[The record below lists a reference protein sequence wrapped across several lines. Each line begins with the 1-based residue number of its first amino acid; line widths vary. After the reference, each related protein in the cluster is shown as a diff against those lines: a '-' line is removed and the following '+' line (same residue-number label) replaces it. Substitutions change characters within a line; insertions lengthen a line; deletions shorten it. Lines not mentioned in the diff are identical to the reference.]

1 MPDNIFKGSY
11 EGASSTGSG
20 QQIHKKAVF
29 FDADGTI
36 CDIEKG
42 TPASAVEAITK
53 LVKNGHQAWLCTG
66 RSRAFV
72 PDYLEQIPF
81 TGMISACGC
90 TIEKDGKRLF
100 NKEMTTEEAWHSV
113 EVLRKYG
120 MIPVMEGADWMYYDK
135 DEYNT
140 DINWYADLITKALG
154 GKWRPV
160 KGYEHDLHIN
170 KISSKIVPGSD
181 PEKACAELEDY
192 YEFIGHVGEGLAGDT
207 IEMIPKGFSKA
218 VGIAAP
224 EIHEEEEEEPVEIK
238 KLAIPRYSP
247 AQLAAKAKKEGDA
260 PDIVKDEI
268 TKVTL
273 FDYSDIFADEEEDE
287 DEYYDDED

>member
-100 NKEMTTEEAWHSV
+100 NKEMTTEAAWHSV

-120 MIPVMEGADWMYYDK
+120 MIPVME
-135 DEYNT
+135 
-140 DINWYADLITKALG
+140 ALG

-218 VGIAAP
+218 VGIAAVCR
-224 EIHEEEEEEPVEIK
+224 IFDIAHEDTIVFGDSNNDLSMFEYAKTKVAMGNAASGIK
-238 KLAIPRYSP
+238 KLADY
-247 AQLAAKAKKEGDA
+247 
-260 PDIVKDEI
+260 
-268 TKVTL
+268 VTT
-273 FDYSDIFADEEEDE
+273 DIFHYGIKNGLEHLGLI
-287 DEYYDDED
+287 

>member
-1 MPDNIFKGSY
+1 MPDNIFERSY
-11 EGASSTGSG
+11 KSASSTGSR

-154 GKWRPV
+154 GSGVLLRGMNTTFILIRSVLRSCREVILRRPV
-160 KGYEHDLHIN
+160 RSLRTIM
-170 KISSKIVPGSD
+170 S
-181 PEKACAELEDY
+181 L
-192 YEFIGHVGEGLAGDT
+192 LA
-207 IEMIPKGFSKA
+207 M
-218 VGIAAP
+218 
-224 EIHEEEEEEPVEIK
+224 
-238 KLAIPRYSP
+238 
-247 AQLAAKAKKEGDA
+247 
-260 PDIVKDEI
+260 
-268 TKVTL
+268 
-273 FDYSDIFADEEEDE
+273 
-287 DEYYDDED
+287 

>member
-11 EGASSTGSG
+11 ESASSQKWTADS
-20 QQIHKKAVF
+20 QKSSV

-36 CDIEKG
+36 CDIEKEDTG
-42 TPASAVEAITK
+42 QCCRGDYKTGEEWPSGMAVYRK
-53 LVKNGHQAWLCTG
+53 KQ
-66 RSRAFV
+66 AFV
-72 PDYLEQIPF
+72 HDYLEQIPF

-100 NKEMTTEEAWHSV
+100 NKEMTTEAAWHSV

-154 GKWRPV
+154 AKWRPV

-218 VGIAAP
+218 VGIAAVCR
-224 EIHEEEEEEPVEIK
+224 IFDIAHEDTIVFGDSNNDLSMFEYAKTKVAMGNAASGIK
-238 KLAIPRYSP
+238 KLADY
-247 AQLAAKAKKEGDA
+247 
-260 PDIVKDEI
+260 
-268 TKVTL
+268 VTT
-273 FDYSDIFADEEEDE
+273 DIFHYGIKNGLEHLGLI
-287 DEYYDDED
+287 

>member
-1 MPDNIFKGSY
+1 M
-11 EGASSTGSG
+11 
-20 QQIHKKAVF
+20 F

-42 TPASAVEAITK
+42 KPASAVEAITK

-100 NKEMTTEEAWHSV
+100 NKEMTTEAAWHSV

-154 GKWRPV
+154 AKWRPV

-181 PEKACAELEDY
+181 PAYSRNANSLGKAFRDHLNGIPGKTFPYMANKLIIVLKLRTGLLRITSRHDLGTDLINMKVV
-192 YEFIGHVGEGLAGDT
+192 FIPLNRTPLPPKSLCDQISIPVNICIILILIVVRSVILKRGHR
-207 IEMIPKGFSKA
+207 
-218 VGIAAP
+218 
-224 EIHEEEEEEPVEIK
+224 PV
-238 KLAIPRYSP
+238 L
-247 AQLAAKAKKEGDA
+247 
-260 PDIVKDEI
+260 
-268 TKVTL
+268 
-273 FDYSDIFADEEEDE
+273 
-287 DEYYDDED
+287 